1 MTALLPID
9 FETVGLCSKTLTALE
24 VAWSIIDLDGTQRLP
39 MRSRYC
45 LFSGRSSLP
54 SLYYP
59 KSSNVNGW
67 FWSQDGG
74 TDDVRR
80 AKLMAQESGLF
91 DDWLAAPKS
100 SLITSGDQLERMLL
114 DDIAEVCKP
123 DEYVHI
129 TGAGAAR
136 FDFGILAEHCRA
148 VLPKLSEK
156 YPTHYRPVDTSI
168 IQTGLLGSAHEVPL
182 LAWGRKAFGEGSYR
196 IWLDTPPRYMHS
208 SDAVA
213 AWLFDDAQEHRSA
226 PDVARSIAVQ
236 ATMWRYAA
244 PLRTE
249 VGIPELHR
257 RMFRHWHD
265 RQPGAGTVSANR
277 GAFRRVD

>member
-1 MTALLPID
+1 MVALLPVD
-9 FETVGLCSKTLTALE
+9 FETIGLDARSLTALE

-45 LFSGRSSLP
+45 MFSQSRSLP
-54 SLYYP
+54 CLVHPLAVQGDRRS
-59 KSSNVNGW
+59 
-67 FWSQDGG
+67 WSYEG
-74 TDDVRR
+74 TDSSSKVAR
-80 AKLMAQESGLF
+80 AMAVESGLF

-100 SLITSGDQLERMLL
+100 SLITSGGQLERMLL

-136 FDFGILAEHCRA
+136 FDFSILEQNCRA
-148 VLPKLSEK
+148 VLPKPGTK
-156 YPTHYRPVDTSI
+156 YPTHYRPLDTSI
-168 IQTGLLGSAHEVPL
+168 VQTGLLGSAHEVPL
-182 LAWGRKAFGEGSYR
+182 LAWGRETYGEDTYR
-196 IWLDTPPRYMHS
+196 IWLDTPPRYTHS

-213 AWLFDDAQEHRSA
+213 AWLFDDAQEHRAA

-244 PLRTE
+244 PLRAAL
-249 VGIPELHR
+249 GIPEMER
-257 RMFRHWHD
+257 
-265 RQPGAGTVSANR
+265 S
-277 GAFRRVD
+277 